1 VSGDV
6 GLTVVV
12 PVYNEA
18 PAIEAVVKDIVV
30 VAHDLA
36 AGRSEVIVV
45 DDGSSDGTGAIVD
58 RLAVDVPQLM
68 VVHQRNRG
76 HGPAL
81 LVGFDR
87 ARGGWI
93 AHLDS
98 DDQIPAD
105 ELTRLW
111 ERRAG
116 ADLVLGVRTVRADPR
131 HRLVLSAV
139 VRRVVSVLAARPVR
153 DANVPCKLVSRSLWA
168 EARPLLAD
176 GTFAPSISLVMV
188 AARRGRSIREVPVAH
203 RARVSGV
210 SSLRPV
216 RLARAVVVSGAQ
228 TVRLAFRLR
237 T

>member
-58 RLAVDVPQLM
+58 RLAVDMPQLM